1 MRGASLPQPPF
12 PGPAID
18 LNSDMGEGV
27 GEDDALLAVVSSANV
42 ACGAHAGDEAVMRRT
57 VRAAKAAGVAVGAHP
72 GFPDR
77 ANFGRVD
84 LRMAPAGIE
93 ATVTAQIAALA
104 AIAADE
110 GVALAHVKPHGA
122 LYNMAAKDAAMAD
135 AIAAAIAAVDRALI
149 MVGLPASALERA
161 AAKAGLAF
169 AAEGFADRAYEADGT
184 LVSRAKPGALITD
197 PDAAAAGALRMARD
211 GRVRTICIHSDTPHA
226 AAIGAAVRRAMDD
239 NGVTVMGL
247 RA

>member
-1 MRGASLPQPPF
+1 MTAGRL
-12 PGPAID
+12 AID

-57 VRAAKAAGVAVGAHP
+57 VRAAKAAGVGVGAHP

-84 LRMAPAGIE
+84 MRMGPAEIE

-104 AIAADE
+104 AIAAGE
-110 GVALAHVKPHGA
+110 AVALAHVKPHGA
-122 LYNMAAKDAAMAD
+122 LYNMAAKDPVMAG
-135 AIAAAIAAVDRALI
+135 AIAAAIAAVDRALV

-184 LVSRAKPGALITD
+184 LVARSKPGALITD
-197 PDAAAAGALRMARD
+197 PDAAAAGALRMARE

-239 NGVTVMGL
+239 NGVTVIGL